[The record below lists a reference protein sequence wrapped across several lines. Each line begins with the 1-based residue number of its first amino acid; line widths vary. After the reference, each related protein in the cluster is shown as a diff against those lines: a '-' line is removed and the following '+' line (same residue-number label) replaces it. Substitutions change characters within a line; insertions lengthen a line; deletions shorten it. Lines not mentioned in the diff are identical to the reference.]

1 MKQPSGKGF
10 LQNRWLAALL
20 LVSVLAMLV
29 LAFYW
34 LVRLNLI
41 QQITALINKNTPTT
55 LFILLMLL
63 LPLVGAPLSL
73 FIFVLGVKFG
83 VGYGILLLVL
93 IMPFHILVA
102 YGIARNLRQP
112 IRNYLMNRRN
122 FRIPEIPEEKMA
134 WFSFLFLA
142 VPLLPYA
149 AKNYALP
156 LTGAPFRYCVWM
168 NWGIQGSLS
177 IPFVVLG
184 KSAADMN
191 LLLFGITLAVLA
203 VLFVVLRRLRQRYE
217 SL

>member
-1 MKQPSGKGF
+1 

>member
-1 MKQPSGKGF
+1 M
-10 LQNRWLAALL
+10 QNRWLAALL